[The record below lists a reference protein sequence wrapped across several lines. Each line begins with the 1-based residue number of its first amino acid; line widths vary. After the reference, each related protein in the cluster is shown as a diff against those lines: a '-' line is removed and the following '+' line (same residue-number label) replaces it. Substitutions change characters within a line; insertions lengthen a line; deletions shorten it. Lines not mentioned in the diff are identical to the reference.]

1 MAGTAMATPDDK
13 SAYPSHM
20 PGSLALTTEAVAMM
34 MRQWNYREGSGLG
47 ARGQGIIAH
56 IEPVVLPDPNAGI
69 GHDDTPH
76 DNGLP
81 GTPPVVEDVWCRRW
95 KDLSGALSLER
106 ECCDKTIALLCL
118 VQVQGD
124 GSAETA
130 GALAAVVESAKVFDG
145 KLVPGTW
152 EATLPPAAVRYV
164 VEEVITPRMAADAR
178 KWEPLWDPN
187 CRHWL
192 RPWVPLVG
200 HLPDCLYGTVESKLV
215 AHADHHDIASA
226 WKKYLHP
233 TRWDAFARRHILPR
247 LARQLRELRITP
259 PKQMDCSFSRVML
272 WALLVR
278 THDVVTILEV
288 EFFDR
293 WEEALLHWLR
303 SARPWCAGWRNVFTP
318 ELLDDERVL
327 ARMEAGAAMVDREA
341 QGLNSLVGYRVYS

>member
-1 MAGTAMATPDDK
+1 MAGTAMATPDAK

-20 PGSLALTTEAVAMM
+20 PGSLALTTEAMAMM

-47 ARGQGIIAH
+47 ARGQGITAH
-56 IEPVVLPDPNAGI
+56 IEPVERCPLNASAA
-69 GHDDTPH
+69 TKPS
-76 DNGLP
+76 P
-81 GTPPVVEDVWCRRW
+81 
-95 KDLSGALSLER
+95 
-106 ECCDKTIALLCL
+106 LLCL

-178 KWEPLWDPN
+178 EWEPLWDSN

-215 AHADHHDIASA
+215 AHADHHDIVSA

-247 LARQLRELRITP
+247 LARQLRITP

-303 SARPWCAGWRNVFTP
+303 SARPSMEEAVAWCAGWRNVFTP